1 MPKYTVLSPVKHDG
15 MRHSVDSTITLK
27 ADEGAALVAL
37 GVLEDPAIDAA
48 RAAAEKAEA
57 ERLAAEKAAAE
68 QAEAERLAAEKAVA
82 EQAEAERLAAEKAAA
97 EQAKG
102 GKA

>member
-15 MRHSVDSTITLK
+15 KRHSVGSPITLK

-57 ERLAAEKAAAE
+57 ARLLAEKAAAE
-68 QAEAERLAAEKAVA
+68 QAEAER
-82 EQAEAERLAAEKAAA
+82 QAAEKAAA
-97 EQAKG
+97 EKAEAERLADDKAKG

>member
-15 MRHSVDSTITLK
+15 KRHNVDSTITLK

-68 QAEAERLAAEKAVA
+68 K
-82 EQAEAERLAAEKAAA
+82 AEAERLAAEKAATEKA
-97 EQAKG
+97 EAERLADDKAKG

>member
-15 MRHSVDSTITLK
+15 KRHSVGSPITLK

-57 ERLAAEKAAAE
+57 ERQAAEEAATE
-68 QAEAERLAAEKAVA
+68 RAEAERLAAEKVAA

>member
-15 MRHSVDSTITLK
+15 KRHSVGSPITLK

-48 RAAAEKAEA
+48 RAATERAEA
-57 ERLAAEKAAAE
+57 ERLAAEKVA
-68 QAEAERLAAEKAVA
+68 A